1 MGHSLY
7 AARHARFAGLRV
19 RLRPHA
25 PRHPPRTLVC
35 RVENNTVSCAAVGH
49 PEMLG
54 LSAKLK

>member
-1 MGHSLY
+1 
-7 AARHARFAGLRV
+7 
-19 RLRPHA
+19 
-25 PRHPPRTLVC
+25 VC